1 MLPMSRR
8 PRNFSRTLLLIAAL
22 FVTPFITPLA
32 AATIRGRVVDP
43 QGHPV
48 AGTTVDLHRGDAK
61 IAEARTDS
69 SGFFSFEVESG
80 SYILTNA
87 AVSTAQFIEVGA
99 ESVSVELQLPV
110 VTDEIT
116 VLGSRIATT
125 PERIPG
131 AVSVLGREAMVDPSP
146 TNLTEVLRKAPGI
159 NVRDEEGFSLRP
171 NIGIRG
177 LNPTRSTKV
186 LLLEDGLPLT
196 YAPYGDN
203 AAYYHPP
210 LERFESVEILKG
222 SGQIAYGP
230 VTVGGVINYL
240 TPVPPATPELRGKI
254 VGGSREY
261 FNGYLAW
268 GGTWGKTGLL
278 VDAMR
283 KQGDGA
289 RANVHS
295 ELHDVNFKV
304 VQALSEAQ
312 SLALRANYYS
322 EDSNVTYSG
331 LRESEY
337 AEEPRQNPFENDFF
351 YGDRVGASLVH
362 RLRFDDRAF
371 LATSVYGSK
380 FKRHWWRQ
388 SSNSGQRPND
398 SSDPNCGGMA
408 NLNTTCGNEGRLRE
422 YYMWGVEPRLYLERS
437 LFGVTHDFQVGVRAH
452 FEDQERLQVN
462 GDSPD
467 ARSGRIVEDNARDN
481 RAYSLFAQDRLTLGR
496 WTLSP
501 GVRFEQ
507 VDFERRNRLA
517 NNGTGAI
524 GHTSLTQVV
533 PGIGVSYDAAVATFF
548 AGVHRGFAPP
558 RTEDIITNS
567 GGVVDLDPE
576 LSWNSELGV
585 RLAPRPGVH
594 IESAIFRMD
603 YENQVVPASLAGGVG
618 ATLTNGGETLH
629 QGVEIGARF
638 DTAPALGTSYNA
650 YAAVGYTFVDEAKF
664 VGRRFSGVSGFSGVS
679 VGGNRLPYAPEHLLT
694 AGVGYLFSSGLE
706 ASIEAVHVSE
716 QFGDDLNTVAPTDDG
731 QRGLIPSYTIW
742 NAAVNYELPFLNS
755 RLFVAVKNAFDEL
768 YIADRT
774 RGIVPGPPRLV
785 QVGVSFRH

>member
-1 MLPMSRR
+1 MSRR
-8 PRNFSRTLLLIAAL
+8 PTKISRTLLLIAAL
-22 FVTPFITPLA
+22 SVTPFMTPLA

-43 QGHPV
+43 QGRPI
-48 AGTTVDLHRGDAK
+48 ARTTVVLHRGDAK

-69 SGFFSFEVESG
+69 SGFFSFEVEAG

-87 AVSTAQFIEVGA
+87 TANTSQVIEVGA
-99 ESVSVELQLPV
+99 ESASVEMQLPV

-131 AVSVLGREAMVDPSP
+131 AVTVLEREAIVDANP

-210 LERFESVEILKG
+210 LERFESIEILKG
-222 SGQIAYGP
+222 AGQIAYGP

-240 TPVPPATPELRGKI
+240 TPVPPATPELRLKI
-254 VGGSREY
+254 AGGSREY
-261 FNGYLAW
+261 FNGHLGW

-278 VDAMR
+278 VDLMR

-289 RANVHS
+289 RDNVHS
-295 ELHDVNFKV
+295 ELTDVNFKV

-312 SLALRANYYS
+312 SLTLRATYYS

-331 LRESEY
+331 LTESEY
-337 AEEPRQNPFENDFF
+337 ADAPRQNPFANDFF
-351 YGDRVGASLVH
+351 YGDRLGASLVH
-362 RLRFDDRAF
+362 RLRFDDATF

-398 SSDPNCGGMA
+398 SADPNCAGMA
-408 NLNTTCGNEGRLRE
+408 NLHTTCGNEGRLRE

-437 LFGVTHDFQVGVRAH
+437 LFGVRHDFQVGVRAH
-452 FEDQERLQVN
+452 FEAQERLQVN
-462 GDSPD
+462 GESAD
-467 ARSGRIVEDNARDN
+467 ARSGRVVEDNARDN
-481 RAYSLFAQDRLTLGR
+481 RAYSLFVQDRLALGR

-501 GVRFEQ
+501 GVRVEQ
-507 VDFERRNRLA
+507 IDFERDNRLA
-517 NNGTGAI
+517 NNGTGAG

-585 RLAPRPGVH
+585 RLAPRPGVQ
-594 IESAIFRMD
+594 IESTIFRMD

-638 DTAPALGTSYNA
+638 DTAPALGTSHNA
-650 YAAVGYTFVDEAKF
+650 YATVGYTFVDEAKF

-679 VGGNRLPYAPEHLLT
+679 IGGNRLPYAPEHLLT

-706 ASIEAVHVSE
+706 ASVEAVHVSE
-716 QFGDDLNTVAPTDDG
+716 QFGDDLNTVAPAGDG

-785 QVGVSFRH
+785 QAGVSFKR